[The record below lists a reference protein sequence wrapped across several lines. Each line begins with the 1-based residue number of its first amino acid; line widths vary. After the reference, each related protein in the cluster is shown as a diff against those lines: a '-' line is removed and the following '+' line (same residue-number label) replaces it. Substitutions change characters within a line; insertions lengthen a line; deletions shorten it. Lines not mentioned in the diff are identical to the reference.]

1 VRFLTL
7 LRAAWALN
15 AVTLLAR
22 LGTDLGT
29 HALDY
34 ATLGVFFRFQIPD
47 FDLFFGFFSLCHLNF
62 SFYLFWVVLG
72 QQPPLIPARLWWA
85 VIF

>member
-1 VRFLTL
+1 MRL
-7 LRAAWALN
+7 LVLAAAWALN

-34 ATLGVFFRFQIPD
+34 ATLGVFCRFQIPD
-47 FDLFFGFFSLCHLNF
+47 FNLFFGFFSLCHFIFPSIYL
-62 SFYLFWVVLG
+62 YLGLFWANRRLLYPSGVL
-72 QQPPLIPARLWWA
+72 IKS
-85 VIF
+85 